1 MSASSESLQP
11 PMQRGDAEIAARS
24 ELRTQTSQGCG
35 DQGTA
40 SRPLE
45 FFENVLEIGNQFSSL
60 LMTRTLLLEGTIDPE
75 LLAQALRAIRDRVPM
90 LQSSL
95 APHLL
100 GNELKW
106 SPDLPPPELVVL
118 PRASEEA
125 WQRLAVEEVHRKFR
139 YGQILWRPYLLLAD
153 DCKRAELVVTFHH
166 AACDGTSATL
176 LMQWVLRAY
185 EALQHGRSLDAV
197 VTRQCPGATC
207 PYHRSWYEQCKAT
220 LEFGGRLLHQL
231 RAGEND
237 LHFAHDGPRAVPVE
251 RRRTSPWFFALD
263 PLSTM
268 SLQLRCRQ
276 EKATVQ
282 GALCAAML
290 SAAQHEFSSP
300 PRVLSCFSNIDLRR
314 HGWGD
319 LLEQFGCL
327 TYFVVTRHRAVRPGS
342 FWDSARDASTR
353 IAAQANAAG
362 QPPGRWLGPVA
373 SPWLQHFMQSS
384 RMGRTQTVGVSNL
397 GRIRFPETADGPRVR
412 GMYSLT
418 GQHGVGPDA
427 MLLAAT
433 VNERLHATL
442 CFVEPLL
449 GAERQ
454 AAFAARFRE
463 TLAAACRGSDGSRV
477 SYLGVGG

>member
-1 MSASSESLQP
+1 
-11 PMQRGDAEIAARS
+11 MQGGDAESVARS
-24 ELRTQTSQGCG
+24 VLRTQTDQGYG
-35 DQGTA
+35 DQGSD

-60 LMTRTLLLEGTIDPE
+60 LMTRTLLLEGTIDPA
-75 LLAQALRAIRDRVPM
+75 LLAQALRAIRDRIPM
-90 LQSSL
+90 LQTTI

-106 SPDLPPPELVVL
+106 SPALPTPELVVL

-153 DCKRAELVVTFHH
+153 DRKRAELVATFHH
-166 AACDGTSATL
+166 AVCDGTSATL
-176 LMQWVLRAY
+176 FAQWVLRAY
-185 EALQHGRSLDAV
+185 DALQNGRSLDAV
-197 VTRQCPGATC
+197 VPHQYPGATC
-207 PYHRSWYEQCKAT
+207 PYHRSWFEQCKAT
-220 LEFGGRLLHQL
+220 LKFGGRLLQKL
-231 RAGEND
+231 LVGEND
-237 LHFAHDGPRAVPVE
+237 LHFAHDGPGAVPVE

-268 SLQLRCRQ
+268 SLQLHCRQ
-276 EKATVQ
+276 ERATVQ

-290 SAAQHEFSSP
+290 SAAQHEFFLP
-300 PRVLSCFSNIDLRR
+300 PHVLSCFSNIDLRR
-314 HGWGD
+314 RGLAD
-319 LLEQFGCL
+319 LMEQFGCL

-362 QPPGRWLGPVA
+362 QPPARWLGPIA
-373 SPWLQHFMQSS
+373 SPWLRRFIQSS

-397 GRIRFPETADGPRVR
+397 GRIRFSETADGLKVR
-412 GMYSLT
+412 GMYSLS
-418 GQHGVGPDA
+418 GQHGIGPDA

-449 GAERQ
+449 GPERQ

-463 TLAAACRGSDGSRV
+463 TLEAACLGCDGSRACV
-477 SYLGVGG
+477 SA